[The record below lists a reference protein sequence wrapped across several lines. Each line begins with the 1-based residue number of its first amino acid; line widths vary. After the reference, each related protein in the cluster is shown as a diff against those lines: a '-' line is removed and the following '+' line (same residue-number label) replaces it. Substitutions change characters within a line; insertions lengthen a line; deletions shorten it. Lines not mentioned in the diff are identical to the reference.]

1 MTSGGIDDVE
11 NAELKPREQN
21 EEKNTAEYRREQDI
35 IR

>member
-1 MTSGGIDDVE
+1 MDDVE